1 MEKKQKYEEEK
12 RSEPGWARNARKVA
26 LPFVE
31 VGLGH
36 GRNDLDDGVCD
47 MENQHTSQTIKG
59 SMNSNRKTK
68 SIACAD
74 KLICERRGTH
84 AHSQRTAVRVVD
96 RVVLQRRINPKGS
109 TLLGQI
115 VTERPNLAIGVVAS
129 LSRAA
134 RSCQRPLISRL
145 VGGCAEIGRV
155 GHVKIDRGVGVA
167 SAIDQRALDVAQTFD
182 EERQPHHTEMRKRY
196 MSSMA
201 QYSR

>member
-1 MEKKQKYEEEK
+1 MEKKQKQEEEEE
-12 RSEPGWARNARKVA
+12 RTEPGWARNARKVA

-47 MENQHTSQTIKG
+47 MENQHTSQMIKG

-68 SIACAD
+68 SIAGAE
-74 KLICERRGTH
+74 KLICERRGTQ
-84 AHSQRTAVRVVD
+84 AHSQRTAVRVID
-96 RVVLQRRINPKGS
+96 RVVLQRCVNPKGS
-109 TLLGQI
+109 TLLRQI

-134 RSCQRPLISRL
+134 RGCQRPLISRL
-145 VGGCAEIGRV
+145 VGGRAEIGSV

-167 SAIDQRALDVAQTFD
+167 SAIDQRALAVAQTFE
-182 EERQPHHTEMRKRY
+182 EERQPRHTDVRKRY
-196 MSSMA
+196 MSSIV
-201 QYSR
+201 